1 MGDMV
6 GRKWGLIMSCLVFC
20 LGVGLQLD
28 TKWATFIVGRVIAGF
43 GVVCNPFGLFFAFPI
58 LFGRVSCHASFPCT
72 NQRYGV
78 LYPGFHVRADD
89 SQLRSVHP
97 SQSVDL
103 LSDFTNWP
111 VSFMHPSAS
120 RAMY

>member
-43 GVVCNPFGLFFAFPI
+43 GVVCNLLGPF
-58 LFGRVSCHASFPCT
+58 VSFLISFVTGACVMPRSHVSIRGMVFST
-72 NQRYGV
+72 
-78 LYPGFHVRADD
+78 PGFPLSDNSRLGTSARP
-89 SQLRSVHP
+89 SRSA
-97 SQSVDL
+97 DL
-103 LSDFTNWP
+103 LLDFTSCPVRCNPLP
-111 VSFMHPSAS
+111 VS
-120 RAMY
+120 